1 MHWNEFSLHFFEY
14 AHEYN
19 ETLIASLNSGLLH
32 QMVLKLALS
41 SSPENP
47 ERQEEPDQVVDD
59 LDPAEEGEASEEA
72 HSAPNKAQLGFGCYL
87 YVFS

>member
-47 ERQEEPDQVVDD
+47 ERQEEPDLIFVIFPPQMYFW
-59 LDPAEEGEASEEA
+59 
-72 HSAPNKAQLGFGCYL
+72 AQF
-87 YVFS
+87 FST